1 MKINQKINRKI
12 SRRSLWAAILACTCL
27 SAPAHAGNFYA
38 FGDSLVDNGN
48 TPKLT
53 GIDYPPP
60 PYYENRF
67 SNGPVWAEYFPG
79 LTGLS
84 FTASNDY
91 GVGGAFA
98 GPLTIDGTT
107 YNNLENLPV
116 SLGGTA
122 AFANVPLPSFLEEVQ
137 SFAATGT
144 HFGSSDVVGVWV
156 GANDYFATL
165 AAVEAGLANPTT
177 AFASAI
183 QSVAEQ
189 TTEGVE
195 QLTSLGAR
203 RFIVFNLPDLGETP
217 QFNGDGAAII
227 GIANTIS
234 EEHNATL
241 SQFMAGEHN
250 ATGANVIV
258 MNEAQIFNELLADPA
273 AYGKTN
279 TTAACI
285 DTPSCVTAP
294 TAVQNQ
300 YVFWDGV
307 HPTTGTHLLIAEYAA
322 SALNGLAGL
331 AAPAQISAFGADAFS
346 DQLNQRTEA
355 LRAGA
360 SGFSVDLPGQNM
372 TGQIGGGG
380 KLSGFFAGSYDF
392 GNRNTIGADN
402 GFNYNVGTFAFG
414 LDDQLAPGIAV
425 GAALG
430 YGTDHGNVVQDGTV
444 SANAYQLGAYAAFY
458 QPHYYLNVSFT
469 YGFDNYNNS
478 RPGVVGSAI
487 TAKPSGNTAT
497 FGGEMG
503 YVLNTGNFT
512 YGPLAGINVTDASLG
527 SYTESGD
534 PALTQSVNSQHFTQ
548 VIGDLGATAATDL
561 ALGSLVLHPNITA
574 TVDQLFSGNGG
585 NFNSVFTDEPLVPLT
600 TTYPSTAKTW
610 GELSGGI
617 STAITSRISFAAN
630 FATTV
635 AKSDGADRE
644 VSGALRVSF

>member
-1 MKINQKINRKI
+1 MNIDRK
-12 SRRSLWAAILACTCL
+12 SLCAAILAGTCL
-27 SAPAHAGNFYA
+27 SAPAHAGNFYV

-48 TPKLT
+48 TPKLA
-53 GIDYPPP
+53 GIDFPPP
-60 PYYENRF
+60 PYYQNRF

-79 LTGLS
+79 LTGLG

-98 GPLTIDGTT
+98 GPLSVGGTT
-107 YNNLENLPV
+107 YNNIENLPV

-122 AFANVPLPSFLEEVQ
+122 ALANAPLPSFLGQVQ
-137 SFAATGT
+137 EFAATGS

-165 AAVEAGLANPTT
+165 SAVEAGLANPTT

-183 QSVAEQ
+183 QTVVEQ
-189 TTEGVE
+189 TTQGVD

-217 QFNGDGAAII
+217 AFNGDGSAVI
-227 GIANTIS
+227 GIANGIS
-234 EEHNATL
+234 EAHNATL
-241 SQFMAGEHN
+241 SQFLAGEHST
-250 ATGANVIV
+250 TGANIIV

-285 DTPSCVTAP
+285 TTPSCVNAP
-294 TAVQNQ
+294 TSVQNQ

-331 AAPAQISAFGADAFS
+331 AAPAQVAAFGADAFS

-360 SGFSVDLPGQNM
+360 SGFSIDLPGQNM
-372 TGQIGGGG
+372 TGQVGGDS
-380 KLSGFFAGSYDF
+380 KLSGFFSGSYDF

-402 GFNYNVGTFAFG
+402 GFNYNIGTFAFG
-414 LDDQLAPGIAV
+414 LDDQVAPGIAL
-425 GAALG
+425 GAAVG
-430 YGTDHGNVVQDGTV
+430 YGTDHGTVVQDGTV
-444 SANAYQLGAYAAFY
+444 SANAYQFGAYAAFY
-458 QPHYYLNVSFT
+458 QPNLYLNLNFT
-469 YGFDNYNNS
+469 YGLDNYNNS
-478 RPGVVGSAI
+478 RPGVIGGAI
-487 TAKPSGNTAT
+487 TAKPAGNTLT

-503 YVLNTGNFT
+503 YVLRIGAFT
-512 YGPLAGINVTDASLG
+512 YGPVAGLNVTNASLG
-527 SYTESGD
+527 SYTENGD
-534 PALTQSVNSQHFTQ
+534 PALTQSVNSQTFTQ
-548 VIGDLGATAATDL
+548 VIGDLGATASISL
-561 ALGSLVLHPNITA
+561 PLGSLILHPHITA
-574 TVDQLFSGNGG
+574 TLDQLFSGNGG
-585 NFNSVFTDEPLVPLT
+585 NFNSVFTDEPIVQLT
-600 TTYPSTAKTW
+600 TTYPSTNKTW
-610 GELSGGI
+610 GVLSGGV
-617 STAITSRISFAAN
+617 SAAITERVSVAAN

-635 AKSDGADRE
+635 ARSDGADRE